1 MNDIEEG
8 GGERRNKEK
17 ARLNKLKE
25 QKEGD
30 WKRRK

>member
-1 MNDIEEG
+1 MNYIEEG

-25 QKEGD
+25 QREEG
-30 WKRRK
+30 WKRR